1 MEEILKLI
9 VIFGLLFVG
18 FLLFFK
24 FYAIYKGKKLEGKPI
39 DILENGILY
48 FYSPRC
54 GACKMME
61 KTINNFS
68 HVTDVLKINVFD
80 KKNENIVKSMNIM
93 ATPTTVVIKKGK
105 VKKVFIGVVGENKI
119 KKEVEI

>member
-9 VIFGLLFVG
+9 VIFGLMFVG

-24 FYAIYKGKKLEGKPI
+24 FYAIYKGKKLEGKAV
-39 DILENGILY
+39 DIIENGILY
-48 FYSPRC
+48 FYSPKC
-54 GACKMME
+54 GACKIME
-61 KTINNFS
+61 KTINNLS
-68 HVTDVLKINVFD
+68 SLTDVLKINVFYD
-80 KKNENIVKSMNIM
+80 KNENIVRSMNIM
-93 ATPTTVVIKKGK
+93 ATPTTIVIKGGK

>member
-9 VIFGLLFVG
+9 VIFGLMFVG

-24 FYAIYKGKKLEGKPI
+24 FYAIYKGKKLEGKTV
-39 DILENGILY
+39 DIIENGILY
-48 FYSPRC
+48 FYSPKC

-61 KTINNFS
+61 KTINNLS
-68 HVTDVLKINVFD
+68 SLTDVLKINVFD
-80 KKNENIVKSMNIM
+80 GKNENIVKNMNIM
-93 ATPTTVVIKKGK
+93 ATPTTVVIKEGK

>member
-9 VIFGLLFVG
+9 VIFGLMFVG

-24 FYAIYKGKKLEGKPI
+24 FYAIYKGKKLIGKWV
-39 DILENGILY
+39 DIIENGILY
-48 FYSPRC
+48 FYSPKC

-61 KTINNFS
+61 KTINNLS
-68 HVTDVLKINVFD
+68 SVTNVLKINVFD
-80 KKNENIVKSMNIM
+80 EKNESIVRSMNIM
-93 ATPTTVVIKKGK
+93 ATPTTVVVKEGR
-105 VKKVFIGVVGENKI
+105 VKKIFIGVVGEDKI